1 MGVTCAVTV
10 TGPDGFDSARRALE
24 DISTLEALWTRFSPH
39 SDVSRMNRSAGRPVY
54 VAPDTVTLV
63 ATMLEAHR
71 ATHGLFDPS
80 MLPEQ
85 LAAGDTRSLVDIGAT
100 ESVPAAA
107 NHDLGSIRIL
117 DGCTVVLP
125 EGMAL
130 DAGGIG
136 KGLAADLIA
145 DRTVANGAEGVCV
158 NIGGDLACRGIP
170 PEGGWTVSV
179 APPDDFASTIAV
191 LSVENGA
198 VATSSVNARQWR
210 NDRRTV
216 HVMDPRTLRESDGEV
231 AGATVVASSA
241 AWAEAYTKFALLS
254 PGALPYLEN
263 LGLACLT
270 VGHDGTVAS
279 NDQWARFVL

>member
-1 MGVTCAVTV
+1 MLFRSTRAGGHSRAAGCCASDSRCRAGEPRFVRRKRREQLAGAGQPAEQRVELTVPARATTGATRITRLEGRAMGVTCAVTV

-54 VAPDTVTLV
+54 VAPDTITLV

-71 ATHGLFDPS
+71 ATRGLFDPT

-85 LAAGDTRSLVDIGAT
+85 LAAGDSRSLVDIGAT

-170 PEGGWTVSV
+170 PEGG
-179 APPDDFASTIAV
+179 DRKSTR
-191 LSVENGA
+191 LNSSH
-198 VATSSVNARQWR
+198 SSVSR
-210 NDRRTV
+210 
-216 HVMDPRTLRESDGEV
+216 MP
-231 AGATVVASSA
+231 SSA
-241 AWAEAYTKFALLS
+241 
-254 PGALPYLEN
+254 
-263 LGLACLT
+263 
-270 VGHDGTVAS
+270 
-279 NDQWARFVL
+279 

>member
-10 TGPDGFDSARRALE
+10 TGPQGFDAARRALE
-24 DISTLEALWTRFSPH
+24 DISRLESLWTRFSPH
-39 SDVSRMNRSAGRPVY
+39 SDLSRMNRSAGRPVY
-54 VAPDTVTLV
+54 VAPDTVRLV
-63 ATMLEAHR
+63 ATMIEAHR
-71 ATHGLFDPS
+71 ATHGLFDPT

-85 LAAGDTRSLVDIGAT
+85 LAAGDTRSLVDNGVT
-100 ESVPAAA
+100 ETVAGPP

-117 DGCTVVLP
+117 DDCTIVLP
-125 EGMAL
+125 AGMAL

-145 DRTVANGAEGVCV
+145 DRAVADGTEGVCV

-179 APPDDFASTIAV
+179 APPHNFAGTLAV
-191 LSVENGA
+191 LSVESGA
-198 VATSSVNARQWR
+198 VATSSVTARQWR

-216 HVMDPRTLRESDGEV
+216 HVMDPRTHRESDSEI
-231 AGATVVASSA
+231 AGATVVAASA
-241 AWAEAYTKFALLS
+241 AWAEAFTKFAMLS
-254 PGALPYLEN
+254 PGALPHLEN
-263 LGLACLT
+263 LGLACMT
-270 VGHDGTVAS
+270 VDHNGTVAS

>member
-1 MGVTCAVTV
+1 MGVKCAVTV
-10 TGPDGFDSARRALE
+10 TGPDGFDRARRALAE
-24 DISTLEALWTRFSPH
+24 IGRLETLWTRFSAQ
-39 SDVSRMNRSAGRPVY
+39 SDLGRMNLSAGRPVF
-54 VAPDTVTLV
+54 VHPDTVTLV

-85 LAAGDTRSLVDIGAT
+85 LAAGDTRSLVDDRTT
-100 ESVPAAA
+100 ETVPAVP
-107 NHDLGSIRIL
+107 NHDLGSVRIL
-117 DGCTVVLP
+117 DGCTVQLP
-125 EGMAL
+125 GGMSL

-145 DRTVANGAEGVCV
+145 DRTVADGADGVCV
-158 NIGGDLACRGIP
+158 NIGGDLACRGVP
-170 PEGGWTVSV
+170 PEGGWTVSG
-179 APPDDFASTIAV
+179 APPHDFSATIAV

-216 HVMDPRTLRESDGEV
+216 HLMDPRTHRESDGEI

-241 AWAEAYTKFALLS
+241 AWAEAFTKFAMLS

-263 LGLACLT
+263 LGLACMT
-270 VGHDGTVAS
+270 VGHDGTVTS
-279 NDQWARFVL
+279 NEPWARFVR